1 MLGQRL
7 EIRQGQGLVIT
18 PQLQQAI
25 KLLQMSNLELV
36 DYIEQELEQNPL
48 LERPE
53 GESRDGGADDG
64 GGEDRAA
71 GESHDAELDSD
82 GFSDGGYE
90 VESADA
96 GETELSGY
104 ETPEGG
110 DLDSTK
116 GAIDA
121 DYENIYGEDSPSE
134 RAESAPESAD
144 ASLGP
149 DLGLSNWSQTGSGGG
164 GFDDGEFSLERTLA
178 DTVGLKEHL
187 LEQVNVALNDPQA
200 RMIGAILV
208 ECVDEAGYLGEPLDS
223 IIERYGCDRELT
235 ERVLAVC
242 QRFDPPGVFA
252 RDLAECLGL
261 QLIEKDRFDPAMQTF
276 VANLDLLAKHDL
288 DGLRKVCGVDMED
301 LRDMITEL
309 RALTP
314 KPGQAFS
321 DDVAQPVIPDVFVRE
336 KADGGWQVELNTE
349 TLPRVLVNN
358 RYYAEVSERTRKKT
372 DRNYL
377 MECMQNANWLVKALD
392 QRARTILKVSSEIV
406 RQQDAFLAHGVQH
419 LRPLNLRTVAEAID
433 MHEST
438 VSRVTSN
445 KYMATP
451 RGIFELKYF
460 FTAAL
465 GSTEGGDAH
474 SAEAVRFR
482 IKELVDREPATAILS
497 DDALADILRADGIDI
512 ARRTVAKYREAMGI
526 PSSVQRR
533 RMKRLSA

>member
-1 MLGQRL
+1 MALGPRL
-7 EIRQGQGLVIT
+7 EMRQSQALVMT

-48 LERPE
+48 LERSE
-53 GESRDGGADDG
+53 GENQEDP
-64 GGEDRAA
+64 GERFAEDPPA
-71 GESHDAELDSD
+71 ESGHDAELDTD
-82 GFSDGGYE
+82 GINDGGYE
-90 VESADA
+90 SESLDRA
-96 GETELSGY
+96 ETELSGLA
-104 ETPEGG
+104 TPDGD

-121 DYENIYGEDSPSE
+121 DYDSVYGEDSPSE
-134 RAESAPESAD
+134 RAEPAGEASD
-144 ASLGP
+144 ASMGP
-149 DLGLSNWSQTGSGGG
+149 DLGLSSWNQGGGG

-178 DTVGLKEHL
+178 DSIGLKEHL
-187 LEQVNVALNDPQA
+187 LEQVNVALTDPQA

-208 ECVDEAGYLGEPLDS
+208 ESIDEAGYLREDLDALA
-223 IIERYGCDRELT
+223 ERYGCAPEQC
-235 ERVLAVC
+235 ERVLKIC

-261 QLIEKDRFDPAMQTF
+261 QLIEQDRFDPAMQAF

-288 DGLRKVCGVDMED
+288 DGLRKICGVDMED
-301 LRDMITEL
+301 LREMIAEL

-358 RYYAEVSERTRKKT
+358 RYYAEVSERTRRKN

-377 MECMQNANWLVKALD
+377 VECMQNANWLVKALD

-465 GSTEGGDAH
+465 ASTEGGDAH

-482 IKELVDREPATAILS
+482 IKELVDREPAKAILS
-497 DDALADILRADGIDI
+497 DDALADILREDGIDI
-512 ARRTVAKYREAMGI
+512 ARRTVAKYREAMNI